1 MKTMPQG
8 QVVKTWDGSRDPF
21 RNPKSIVLSIS
32 SLA

>member
-21 RNPKSIVLSIS
+21 RNPKSTTSSIS
-32 SLA
+32 SMA